1 MASVTYS
8 QKRVLDFVKEFIEK
22 RGYSP
27 SFQEIAEGLG
37 LRSLATVAKHI
48 KNLKE
53 KGLLKDSFN
62 RSRSL
67 EVVEPGSLESR
78 FVLNAAGD
86 RLWDNV
92 EKCFWGREKQ

>member
-37 LRSLATVAKHI
+37 LKSLATVSKHI
-48 KNLKE
+48 GHLKE
-53 KGLLKDSFN
+53 KGLLKDSRN
-62 RSRSL
+62 RARSL
-67 EVVEPGSLESR
+67 EIVAPGTPESR
-78 FVLNAAGD
+78 FVLNTAGTHL
-86 RLWDNV
+86 RDNV
-92 EKCFWGREKQ
+92 ENCWWVRED